1 MARPAG
7 RRLPGRRLRGELAH
21 SPEQRASCAVRFR
34 VLLPATP
41 RLCCVPSL
49 SLGAASC
56 RCFSSLSRCTTS
68 LLPHSTSARQAQE
81 RPGELSPP
89 ESDEEVTCL
98 VSAAVAELGPC
109 VQALPLVSHLLTLA
123 IPLAAVPLRDEPAC
137 HGSCECPGASG
148 RVIPD
153 LHRLARSAGSRR

>member
-1 MARPAG
+1 MLSVGSSG
-7 RRLPGRRLRGELAH
+7 RA
-21 SPEQRASCAVRFR
+21 
-34 VLLPATP
+34 
-41 RLCCVPSL
+41 
-49 SLGAASC
+49 
-56 RCFSSLSRCTTS
+56 
-68 LLPHSTSARQAQE
+68 
-81 RPGELSPP
+81 
-89 ESDEEVTCL
+89 
-98 VSAAVAELGPC
+98 GPC